1 MLRKAVVRTTL
12 LQGDRVKAQ
21 VIPQL
26 RSKLIAEEATA
37 RQSQLGY
44 PGLEVF
50 DFEVD
55 TSRVGFQIPFLAR
68 LPAPAVVLQDRSA
81 ERSVENGGQDC
92 LQRQHDP

>member
-1 MLRKAVVRTTL
+1 MLRKVVRGVL
-12 LQGDRVKAQ
+12 LQGDRVEAQ
-21 VIPQL
+21 VIPHF
-26 RSKLIAEEATA
+26 RSKLVAEEATA

-81 ERSVENGGQDC
+81 ERCVDNGGQDC